1 MDEIASTSTSKRIRT
16 ANYSLE
22 EKNVLLQL
30 VQKYKNIIENKKTD
44 ASSNAE
50 KESIWRKIYAEF
62 NSVAPNNIER
72 DVTSLKKA
80 YLNMK
85 KTVRKEIAEERLSI
99 LKTGAEVKRFL
110 FVNENV
116 EKNANPTWYQN
127 DNFWCK
133 LVGDAIL
140 NYINYYNVQKKY
152 CLQKLKYRFP

>member
-30 VQKYKNIIENKKTD
+30 VQKYKIIIENKKTD

-99 LKTGAEVKRFL
+99 LKTGGGPPELK
-110 FVNENV
+110 
-116 EKNANPTWYQN
+116 KKHP
-127 DNFWCK
+127 K
-133 LVGDAIL
+133 LVEVFFST
-140 NYINYYNVQKKY
+140 NSTY
-152 CLQKLKYRFP
+152 KLCIYSNLSSICSSRSKTVSFL